1 MDEINKHKS
10 YHFTPLRLCHHK
22 RNGVSE
28 KIRLCGRKKMLRV
41 KRLLGLMTVYSSNQ
55 EQY

>member
-28 KIRLCGRKKMLRV
+28 KNTVMWKKEDV
-41 KRLLGLMTVYSSNQ
+41 KSKETVRAYDFV
-55 EQY
+55 